1 MSKRAL
7 VWLELLAAGAL
18 MFGSSS
24 SNCVS
29 QSLRDAANQV
39 DGTPQTLGDVSSL
52 DDLGKWFE
60 NQLGGNN

>member
-29 QSLRDAANQV
+29 TALRDAANQV
-39 DGTPQTLGDVSSL
+39 DGTPQTLDDVSSL

-60 NQLGGNN
+60 NQLSGND

>member
-1 MSKRAL
+1 
-7 VWLELLAAGAL
+7 

-29 QSLRDAANQV
+29 TALRDAANQV
-39 DGTPQTLGDVSSL
+39 DGTPQTLDDVSSL

-60 NQLGGNN
+60 NQLSGND